1 MSVSCCSR
9 KAGPVSQ
16 GIDQPSK
23 QSKGKGKRVIS
34 KVDGYHEFEI
44 SDSQEPTQD
53 DEAPA
58 RKRKASIASE
68 AILV

>member
-1 MSVSCCSR
+1 MLKKPMNPIS
-9 KAGPVSQ
+9 
-16 GIDQPSK
+16 IDNNLYLLLFQ
-23 QSKGKGKRVIS
+23 
-34 KVDGYHEFEI
+34 YHEFEI